1 MRSFVHRKWPLR
13 SVVWPLWHLWQQWWQ
28 HQCDYHGYPV
38 KEHRKTNSPVLFP
51 PHYDNLLKSYSC
63 LKFSSWS
70 LHCEPHCKNG
80 LGAKKLSTWFP
91 MLKSWKP
98 KHVFFRKW
106 SKKKESNPV
115 QLIWFTLC
123 HSVSL
128 YQTWDIPIPCYVLVT
143 LLTYW
148 MCTVQRNS

>member
-1 MRSFVHRKWPLR
+1 MRSFVHWKWPLR

-38 KEHRKTNSPVLFP
+38 KEHQKTNSPVLFP

-70 LHCEPHCKNG
+70 LLCEPHCKNG
-80 LGAKKLSTWFP
+80 LRAKKLSTWFP

-106 SKKKESNPV
+106 SKKKESNRGH
-115 QLIWFTLC
+115 LILLFLF
-123 HSVSL
+123 HSVSIYCL
-128 YQTWDIPIPCYVLVT
+128 WQIQTLCDRHRLSVT
-143 LLTYW
+143 DTDCLW
-148 MCTVQRNS
+148 